1 MCQEIGE
8 LRGCFYM
15 SFQGFNEVSQ
25 LESSN
30 VETPSGYFRPF
41 LVSGFA
47 VAVAVADVSAFGD

>member
-8 LRGCFYM
+8 LRGCFYV

-41 LVSGFA
+41 LVSGLVAA
-47 VAVAVADVSAFGD
+47 VALAVASAFGD